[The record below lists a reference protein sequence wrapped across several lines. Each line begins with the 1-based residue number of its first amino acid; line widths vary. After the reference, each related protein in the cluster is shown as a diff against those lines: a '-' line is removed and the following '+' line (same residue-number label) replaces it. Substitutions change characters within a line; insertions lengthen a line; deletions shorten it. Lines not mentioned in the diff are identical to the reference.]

1 MFDETPITWEDFK
14 ARRPSDAENAARLAD
29 LVRRARTVRAH
40 GWDDYRYV
48 WSSGEVAGVA
58 YLLGDEDVL
67 RDADET
73 ADTVL
78 SRYACDLFGVTGGHD
93 DIAAGHPGTRAWFD
107 QARQEADL

>member
-29 LVRRARTVRAH
+29 LVRRARAVRAH

-58 YLLGDEDVL
+58 YLLGDEGVL

-78 SRYACDLFGVTGGHD
+78 NRYACDLFGVTDGQGD
-93 DIAAGHPGTRAWFD
+93 AAAGHPGTRAWFAHA
-107 QARQEADL
+107 QEEVAR